1 MSMSLRLE
9 KESIMKNAFK
19 NNTRGTTGIKKKR
32 SKLETILSVISVIL
46 LLVSLIVIGGGLST
60 MSDYSKRDM
69 STPRESEYIWSVE
82 RGSYFRTVELTA
94 RDRAAGTV
102 VSEDVAE
109 CQAVADYYRAAV
121 LQHAAEAAESAEYSG
136 SGTGSTVNSAYWQQV
151 MDDAYAH
158 MGSLQRHAEDIKE
171 IAGE

>member
-1 MSMSLRLE
+1 
-9 KESIMKNAFK
+9 MKNAFK
-19 NNTRGTTGIKKKR
+19 NNTRGNGIKKKR
-32 SKLETILSVISVIL
+32 SKLEIVLSVISVIL

-60 MSDYSKRDM
+60 MSDYSKREM

-82 RGSYFRTVELTA
+82 RGSYFRAVEHTA

-121 LQHAAEAAESAEYSG
+121 LQHAAEVAESAGYSG
-136 SGTGSTVNSAYWQQV
+136 SGAGSAQSSGSAQSAGSTNNSAAWQQA
-151 MDDAYAH
+151 MDDAYAR
-158 MGSLQRHAEDIKE
+158 MGSQQKHAEE
-171 IAGE
+171 IREIVGE

>member
-1 MSMSLRLE
+1 
-9 KESIMKNAFK
+9 MKNAFK
-19 NNTRGTTGIKKKR
+19 NNTRGTGIKKKR
-32 SKLETILSVISVIL
+32 SKLEIVLSVISVIL

-60 MSDYSKRDM
+60 LSDYSKRNM

-82 RGSYFRTVELTA
+82 RGSYFRAVEHTA

-121 LQHAAEAAESAEYSG
+121 LRHAAEVAENAGYSG
-136 SGTGSTVNSAYWQQV
+136 SGTIGSSGSVQSAGSTNNSAAWQQA
-151 MDDAYAH
+151 MDDAYAR
-158 MGSLQRHAEDIKE
+158 MGSQQKHAKE
-171 IAGE
+171 IREIVGE

>member
-1 MSMSLRLE
+1 
-9 KESIMKNAFK
+9 MKNAFK
-19 NNTRGTTGIKKKR
+19 NNTRGTGIKKKR
-32 SKLETILSVISVIL
+32 SKLEIVLSVISVIL

-60 MSDYSKRDM
+60 MSDYSKRNM

-82 RGSYFRTVELTA
+82 RGSYFRAVEHTA

-121 LQHAAEAAESAEYSG
+121 LQHATEVAENAGYSG
-136 SGTGSTVNSAYWQQV
+136 SGTIGSSGSAQSAGSTNNSAAWQQA
-151 MDDAYAH
+151 MDDAYAR
-158 MGSLQRHAEDIKE
+158 MGSQQKHAEE
-171 IAGE
+171 IREIVGE

>member
-1 MSMSLRLE
+1 
-9 KESIMKNAFK
+9 MKNAFK
-19 NNTRGTTGIKKKR
+19 NNTRGTGIKKKR
-32 SKLETILSVISVIL
+32 SKLEIVLSVISVIL

-60 MSDYSKRDM
+60 MSDYSKRNM

-82 RGSYFRTVELTA
+82 RGSYFRAVEHTA

-121 LQHAAEAAESAEYSG
+121 LQHAAEVAENAGYSG
-136 SGTGSTVNSAYWQQV
+136 SGTIGSSGSAQSAGSTNNSAAWQQA
-151 MDDAYAH
+151 MDDAYAR
-158 MGSLQRHAEDIKE
+158 MGSQQKHAEE
-171 IAGE
+171 IREIVGE

>member
-1 MSMSLRLE
+1 
-9 KESIMKNAFK
+9 MKNAFK
-19 NNTRGTTGIKKKR
+19 NNTRGNGIKKKR
-32 SKLETILSVISVIL
+32 SKLETILGVISVIL
-46 LLVSLIVIGGGLST
+46 LLASLIVIGGGLST
-60 MSDYSKRDM
+60 MSDYSKREM

-121 LQHAAEAAESAEYSG
+121 LQHAAEAAG
-136 SGTGSTVNSAYWQQV
+136 SSENSAYWQQA
-151 MDDAYAH
+151 MDDAYTR
-158 MGSLQRHAEDIKE
+158 MGSLQRHAEDIRE